1 MRIPAERP
9 GGEVPDLD
17 APVLD
22 VVVPVYQE
30 EYTVAAC
37 VRRLH
42 AYLSDTFPYPF
53 WVTIADNASTDGTAA
68 VADRLATELPGVR
81 VVRIPEKGRGRALKA
96 VWSQS
101 PASVLAYLDVDL
113 STDLAALGPL
123 VAPLL
128 SGHSDLAIGSRL
140 HRDSRVVRGRRREVI
155 SRCYNRLLRV
165 GLGARFSDA
174 QCGFKAIRRDVAREL
189 LPLVDDPA
197 WFFDTEL
204 LVLAQRCGLRIHEV
218 PVDWYDDPDSR
229 VDVLSTAL
237 DDLAGMWRMRRE
249 ARLLRPVVD
258 DIRRRIGRRPV
269 TASTAV
275 QTGRFAVVGGATT
288 VLHLALFTVLV
299 LATWPTQLANLT
311 ALVIAA
317 VVNTTANRWWTFQ
330 VRGPG
335 MWRHQAQGLAILA
348 LTWAATASALGLLAI
363 TWPHAPAVVST
374 LAVGAATLACTV
386 LKFWVM
392 RLWSPGAEA
401 CVTEEPTSEPAPEGP
416 DWVADERRQ
425 LSWT

>member
-1 MRIPAERP
+1 MSTS
-9 GGEVPDLD
+9 GG

-30 EYTVAAC
+30 EHTVAAC

-42 AYLSDTFPYPF
+42 SYLSETFPYPF
-53 WVTIADNASTDGTAA
+53 WVTIADNASTDRTAA
-68 VADRLATELPGVR
+68 VADELAAELPGVR

-113 STDLAALGPL
+113 STDLAGLIPL

-140 HRDSRVVRGRRREVI
+140 HRDARVVRGRRREVI
-155 SRCYNRLLRV
+155 SRCYNTLLRV

-174 QCGFKAIRRDVAREL
+174 QCGFKAIRRDVAVEL
-189 LPLVDDPA
+189 LPLVEDPA

-229 VDVLSTAL
+229 VDVVGTAL
-237 DDLAGMWRMRRE
+237 DDLAGMRRMWRESRM
-249 ARLLRPVVD
+249 LRPIIE

-269 TASTAV
+269 ATSTAV
-275 QTGRFAVVGGATT
+275 QTGRFALVGVGST
-288 VLHLALFTVLV
+288 VLHLGLFTLLMV
-299 LATWPTQLANLT
+299 LAWPAQLANVA
-311 ALVIAA
+311 ALVVAA
-317 VVNTTANRWWTFQ
+317 VANTTANRWWTFQ

-335 MWRHQAQGLAILA
+335 MWRHQAQGLAILG
-348 LTWAATASALGLLAI
+348 LTWVSTASALGLLHVL
-363 TWPHAPAVVST
+363 WPSAPALAAT

-386 LKFWVM
+386 VKFWVM
-392 RLWSPGAEA
+392 RLWSTGAEL
-401 CVTEEPTSEPAPEGP
+401 CVTEEPGDDRMRDGPEYLVQP
-416 DWVADERRQ
+416 RVFSR
-425 LSWT
+425 S